1 MKRQTENGTNI
12 GQWVV
17 FDAPS
22 NLGLRPPE
30 DGVVPGCYKIPWALR
45 DRHLIDLINA
55 DDGGSL
61 VPPRYHAKWAPGE
74 GVRNAE
80 GIAAF
85 SVELAD
91 RISTEIDN
99 GRKVL
104 VLGGDCSIL
113 IGNMLSAYRG
123 ATTRQPI

>member
-61 VPPRYHAKWAPGE
+61 VPPRYHAKWAPGK

-99 GRKVL
+99 GQKVL

-123 ATTRQPI
+123 ATTRQPT